1 MLVYNKLKKKRI
13 CQILSISQNN
23 LAKLSKNKIV
33 LIEVLVKIFRD
44 LNCIGDNVLKILS
57 AKKRG

>member
-33 LIEVLVKIFRD
+33 LIEVLVKIFRG